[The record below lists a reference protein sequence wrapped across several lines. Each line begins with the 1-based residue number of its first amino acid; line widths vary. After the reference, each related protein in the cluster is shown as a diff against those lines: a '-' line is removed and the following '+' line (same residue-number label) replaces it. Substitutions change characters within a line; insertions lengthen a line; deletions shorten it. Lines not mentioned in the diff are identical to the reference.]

1 MKEQPTNKLGKEK
14 IVSYAEHHDME
25 VIGPYGI
32 RLVAKGRND
41 GRYCETI
48 PVRKKTKEEG
58 YLIVS
63 KNKIV
68 YKPKGLYSV
77 KD

>member
-1 MKEQPTNKLGKEK
+1 MKEQPKQTIGKER
-14 IVSYAEHHDME
+14 IMSYAAQHDME
-25 VIGPYGI
+25 VTGSYGI

-48 PVRKKTKEEG
+48 PVRKKSQEEG
-58 YLIVS
+58 HLIVS

-68 YKPKGLYSV
+68 YIPEGLYFV

>member
-1 MKEQPTNKLGKEK
+1 MKKQPTDKLGKEK

-25 VIGPYGI
+25 VIGSYAI

-41 GRYCETI
+41 GRYCETLM
-48 PVRKKTKEEG
+48 VRKKSKEEG

-68 YKPKGLYSV
+68 YKPKGLYLV